1 MLYILNTGKYSAI
14 MDTIIDL
21 LVAISAK
28 RERRDVGFVFE
39 FPLGA
44 RKRDIMSGGKGWKGF
59 NVVKPLKALQCIR
72 MDKKHK

>member
-21 LVAISAK
+21 LVAISVK
-28 RERRDVGFVFE
+28 REKRDVGFVFE

-44 RKRDIMSGGKGWKGF
+44 WKKRYYVRWKGMEGF
-59 NVVKPLKALQCIR
+59 
-72 MDKKHK
+72 